1 MLTLTLRQPL
11 LYILR
16 TPEKEVAVMYSI
28 GELAELAGVSART
41 LRYYDREGLLKP
53 SCVNE
58 AGYRFYGER
67 EVNLLQQILFYR
79 ERGLDLSRIRQ
90 IIYEEDFDIMGALE
104 AHLRAL
110 EEQKEHTEALI
121 CMVRRSIMSMKGECR
136 MSDQEKFEAFKQ
148 RTVKEQEELYG
159 GEARNKYGDEEVDA
173 AQKKILN
180 MSEEDWERF
189 QSLGNEIRTRLEE
202 AVSAGISPD
211 SGEAQRIVTLHK
223 EWLGM
228 TWKKYTEEA
237 HRAMADLYIADERF
251 SLYYDREVPGCAEFL
266 EKAIRHTIK
275 AGEK

>member
-1 MLTLTLRQPL
+1 
-11 LYILR
+11 
-16 TPEKEVAVMYSI
+16 MYSI

-41 LRYYDREGLLKP
+41 LRYYDREGLVKP

-90 IIYEEDFDIMGALE
+90 IIYEKDFDIAGAME
-104 AHLRAL
+104 EHLRAL

-121 CMVRRSIMSMKGECR
+121 RMVRRSIMSMKGECR

-148 RTVKEQEELYG
+148 RAVREHEELYG
-159 GEARNKYGDEEVDA
+159 REARNKYGDEEVAA

-211 SGEAQRIVTLHK
+211 SGEAQRIVMLHK

-251 SLYYDREVPGCAEFL
+251 RLYYDRKVPGCAKFL
-266 EKAIRHTIK
+266 EQAIRHMIK
-275 AGEK
+275 GGRE

>member
-1 MLTLTLRQPL
+1 
-11 LYILR
+11 
-16 TPEKEVAVMYSI
+16 MYSI

-90 IIYEEDFDIMGALE
+90 IIYEEDFDILGALE
-104 AHLRAL
+104 AHLRVL

-121 CMVRRSIMSMKGECR
+121 CMVWRSIMSMKGECR

-202 AVSAGISPD
+202 AVSAGSSPD